1 MTDAPPNDAVPQE
14 SAAGPGPAQ
23 PHQLATQASH
33 PRVAIAH
40 DYLTQRGG
48 AERVVLAMSRAFP
61 DAPIHTTL
69 YNPSTTFPEFV
80 DKNIV
85 VSPLNRIGV
94 LRRYHRLA
102 LPLLPWA
109 SNCMT
114 IDADVVG

>member
-1 MTDAPPNDAVPQE
+1 MTDAPPNDVVPQE

-23 PHQLATQASH
+23 LYQLATEASR

-48 AERVVLAMSRAFP
+48 AERVVLAISRAFP

-69 YNPSTTFPEFV
+69 YNPSTTFPEFA

-85 VSPLNRIGV
+85 ASPPSTESG
-94 LRRYHRLA
+94 
-102 LPLLPWA
+102 
-109 SNCMT
+109 CC
-114 IDADVVG
+114 ADTTGSPCPCSHGPRTA